1 MPDFAADL
9 VLSCAMSISKSDN
22 FVDGAFGVDPT
33 QGMQEARDLKL
44 PGIITENDQL
54 L

>member
-1 MPDFAADL
+1 
-9 VLSCAMSISKSDN
+9 MSITKSDN
-22 FVDGAFGVDPT
+22 FVDVAFGMDPT
-33 QGMQEARDLKL
+33 QGMQESRDLKL